1 MEMLTLIYSI
11 TFYSAVI
18 IIIIII
24 TLVDL
29 QSLIWALGCTGCV

>member
-11 TFYSAVI
+11 TFYSAV
-18 IIIIII
+18 IIIII

>member
-11 TFYSAVI
+11 TFYSAV